1 VVDLNG
7 QVWDTLKHGLLYG
20 SYEISIDPKNRML
33 IPAEI
38 RESIDQEQD
47 GNCFFVVIGSNSKL
61 WLYPDRYYKALVT
74 QQPAE
79 LLPADDALEF
89 DHLNFSAAHRLT
101 VDAQFRVLLPERLMK
116 GSRTDRAVTVI
127 GAKDHAEVWNRSEW
141 DRHFEN
147 LQKRRK
153 EIADQKR
160 KGSKPDALR
169 PDE

>member
-1 VVDLNG
+1 
-7 QVWDTLKHGLLYG
+7 LKHGLLYG

-38 RESIDQEQD
+38 RESIDQERD
-47 GNCFFVVIGSNSKL
+47 GNLFFVVIGSNGKL

-74 QQPAE
+74 QEPAE

-101 VDAQFRVLLPERLMK
+101 VDAQYRVLFPERLMK
-116 GSRTDRAVTVI
+116 SSGTERAVTVI
-127 GAKDHAEVWNRSEW
+127 GAKDHAEVWNRMEW
-141 DRHFEN
+141 DKHFEN

-160 KGSKPDALR
+160 KDSKTDQPR